1 MEVLK
6 DDIKIV
12 ESLPQEFETVKPINK
27 APVSWS
33 KA

>member
-6 DDIKIV
+6 DDVRMV
-12 ESLPQEFETVKPINK
+12 ESLPQEFESVKPLRK